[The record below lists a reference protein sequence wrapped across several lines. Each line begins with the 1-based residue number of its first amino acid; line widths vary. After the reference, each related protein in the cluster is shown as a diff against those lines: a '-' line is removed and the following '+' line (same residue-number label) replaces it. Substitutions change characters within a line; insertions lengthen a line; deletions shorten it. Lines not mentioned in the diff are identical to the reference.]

1 MQIQIVY
8 SKRKT
13 ISLIISN
20 DGNLQIRAPFG
31 TKRST
36 IDNIVQDKK
45 CWIERKISEIKQIA
59 LPAKK
64 TYNNGENFYYLGKIY
79 ELKIVKADKNS
90 VSLLDGILLLSIKK
104 QSNPRLVLIN
114 WYKTQALSF
123 IKTRLNY
130 YSNLLNCTFK
140 SITITS
146 AKKRL
151 GSCDFNGNLRF
162 SFYNI
167 LLDQAYIDYV
177 VIHEL
182 CHLFYLNHSKNFWQK
197 VESILP
203 DFKQKRLWIR
213 KNFYIIAN
221 SL

>member
-13 ISLIISN
+13 ISLIITK
-20 DGNLQIRAPFG
+20 DANLLVRAPFG
-31 TKRST
+31 TNKST
-36 IDNIVQDKK
+36 IIKIIQDKK
-45 CWIERKISEIKQIA
+45 AWIERKIDEIKKHP
-59 LPAKK
+59 LCAKK
-64 TYNNGENFYYLGKIY
+64 DYIDGEKFYYLGKIY
-79 ELKIVKADKNS
+79 ELKISNANKNS
-90 VSLLDGILLLSIKK
+90 VFLSDGKIFILLKK
-104 QSNPRLVLIN
+104 QSSTKTVLIN
-114 WYKTQALSF
+114 WYKEQALNF

-140 SITITS
+140 SVNITS

-197 VESILP
+197 VESIMP

>member
-64 TYNNGENFYYLGKIY
+64 TYNNGEK
-79 ELKIVKADKNS
+79 
-90 VSLLDGILLLSIKK
+90 
-104 QSNPRLVLIN
+104 
-114 WYKTQALSF
+114 
-123 IKTRLNY
+123 
-130 YSNLLNCTFK
+130 
-140 SITITS
+140 
-146 AKKRL
+146 
-151 GSCDFNGNLRF
+151 
-162 SFYNI
+162 
-167 LLDQAYIDYV
+167 
-177 VIHEL
+177 
-182 CHLFYLNHSKNFWQK
+182 
-197 VESILP
+197 
-203 DFKQKRLWIR
+203 
-213 KNFYIIAN
+213 
-221 SL
+221 